1 MMKGSNICIIKVPKE
16 GDKEWCWSN
25 SEETINDNFKN
36 EAKKKKS
43 SQRFKKNYKPQADR
57 HRENDI

>member
-36 EAKKKKS
+36 EAKKKKKIKPKIQEALQTS
-43 SQRFKKNYKPQADR
+43 SR
-57 HRENDI
+57 